1 MLNVN
6 EEKVN
11 KLKEARI
18 KRGLS
23 RQQLANLSG
32 ISVRT
37 IESWE
42 QGLREFK
49 NASLADALKI
59 ADVLFVDVKS
69 LV

>member
-1 MLNVN
+1 MEVIVMA
-6 EEKVN
+6 EVN

-69 LV
+69 LI